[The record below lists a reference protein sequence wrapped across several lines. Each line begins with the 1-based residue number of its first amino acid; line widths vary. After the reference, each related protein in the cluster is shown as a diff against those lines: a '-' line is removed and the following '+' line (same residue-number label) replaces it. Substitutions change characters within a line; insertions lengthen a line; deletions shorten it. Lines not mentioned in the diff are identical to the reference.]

1 MKLSNYLE
9 TIFPIKGIKLPGIWK
24 AYTIYADKKQLKTLN
39 GVKGSV
45 PVDVIKKSNGYKAYT
60 KDGSEIKLK

>member
-9 TIFPIKGIKLPGIWK
+9 TVFPIKGIKLPGIWK
-24 AYTIYADKKQLKTLN
+24 AYTIYVDKKQLKTLI
-39 GVKGSV
+39 GVKGTV
-45 PVDVIKKSNGYKAYT
+45 QVDVIKKGNNYKAYT